1 MRILIFLCL
10 FVTFSA
16 AAQTR
21 EAEIEAA
28 RSAKEKVLT
37 PETVTKTE
45 QMLREIKE
53 QKVLERLS
61 AGYHGFRPK
70 IGNMVTGAGFA
81 LGPEFYRAD
90 LLRENLEFRAS
101 AGFSFGGS
109 QKYEIEARFPKLA
122 SERLQ
127 LEFVGSHR
135 NYARIGYYGL
145 GPDSLKIDRSNYRL
159 EDTSFDAIG
168 TVRLNHHLWLGGS
181 IGKFYSNPGPGND
194 ARYIS
199 TERKF
204 SPQQAPGIDVATDY
218 IRPSV
223 FAQYD
228 YRNDPLGPK
237 SGGNYVMQFSWNN
250 DRRLDQFNFRR
261 LDIDLQQY
269 IPFFNRTR
277 IIALR
282 AKTILTDTDRN
293 ERIPFYLQPML
304 GGSDDLRGFRPFR
317 FSDRNMVV
325 YNAEYRFEVFAGLD
339 AAIFA
344 DAGKV
349 MPRRGMLNFRDL
361 EGSVGFGLRFNV
373 NNATFLRIDTGFS
386 HEGFQVWFKF
396 NDVFNQ
402 RRFGTSTGQPVY

>member
-1 MRILIFLCL
+1 MRLLYL
-10 FVTFSA
+10 ALSVPLLTFPQS
-16 AAQTR
+16 R
-21 EAEIEAA
+21 EAEIETA
-28 RSAKEKVLT
+28 RAAKEKVLA
-37 PETVTKTE
+37 PETVTKAE
-45 QMLREIKE
+45 RVLRDIKD
-53 QKVLERLS
+53 QKLLEKFS

-81 LGPEFYRAD
+81 LGPEFFRSD
-90 LLRENLEFRAS
+90 LLRDRLEFRAA
-101 AGFSFGGS
+101 AGFSFAGS
-109 QKYEIEARFPKLA
+109 QKYEVEARLPKLL
-122 SERLQ
+122 SERLE
-127 LEFVGSHR
+127 LEFVASHR
-135 NYARIGYYGL
+135 NYARIGYYGP
-145 GPDSLKIDRSNYRL
+145 GPDSLKINRSNYRL
-159 EDTSFDAIG
+159 EDTSFDAIA
-168 TVRLNHHLWLGGS
+168 TVRASKMIWLGAS
-181 IGKFYSNPGPGND
+181 LGKFYANPGPGND

-199 TERKF
+199 SEKKF
-204 SPQQAPGIDVATDY
+204 TPLQAPGIDSATDY

-223 FAQYD
+223 FAQFD
-228 YRNDPLGPK
+228 YRNDPFGPK
-237 SGGNYVMQFSWNN
+237 SGGNYVMQYSWND
-250 DRRLDQFNFRR
+250 DRKLDQYNFRR

-282 AKTILTDTDRN
+282 AKTILTDTDNN
-293 ERIPFYLQPML
+293 ERIPFYLKPML

-339 AAIFA
+339 GAVFA

-349 MPRRGMLNFRDL
+349 MPRRGQLNFRDL
-361 EGSVGFGLRFNV
+361 EASVGFGLRFNV
-373 NNATFLRIDTGFS
+373 KNATFLRIDTGFS

>member
-1 MRILIFLCL
+1 MRHLLWLCL
-10 FVTFSA
+10 LVPAFGYS
-16 AAQTR
+16 QTR

-28 RSAKEKVLT
+28 RSAKEKVLA
-37 PETVTKTE
+37 PETVTNAE
-45 QMLREIKE
+45 RVLRDIKD

-61 AGYHGFRPK
+61 TGFHGLRPK

-90 LLRENLEFRAS
+90 LLREQLEFRTS

-109 QKYEIEARFPKLA
+109 QKYEMEARFPKLA
-122 SERLQ
+122 SERLE

-135 NYARIGYYGL
+135 NYARLGYYGQ
-145 GPDSLKIDRSNYRL
+145 GPDSLKIDRTNYRL
-159 EDTSFDAIG
+159 QDTSFDAVA
-168 TVRLNHHLWLGGS
+168 TVRLNHHVWLGGS

-194 ARYIS
+194 VRYIS
-199 TERKF
+199 TEKKF
-204 SPQQAPGIDVATDY
+204 TPAQAPGIDIATNY
-218 IRPSV
+218 IRPSI
-223 FAQYD
+223 FAQLD

-237 SGGNYVMQFSWNN
+237 AGGNYVMQYSWNK
-250 DRRLDQFNFRR
+250 DRKLDQYNFRR

-277 IIALR
+277 ILALR
-282 AKTILTDTDRN
+282 AKTILTETDRN
-293 ERIPFYLQPML
+293 ESIPFFLQPSL

-317 FSDRNMVV
+317 FADRNMVV

-339 AAIFA
+339 GAVFA

-349 MPRRGMLNFRDL
+349 FPRRGMLNFRDL
-361 EGSVGFGLRFNV
+361 EGSVGFGLRFNAK
-373 NNATFLRIDTGFS
+373 NATFLRIDTGFS
-386 HEGFQVWFKF
+386 HEGFQVWLKF
-396 NDVFNQ
+396 NDVFVQ

>member
-1 MRILIFLCL
+1 MSILLVPAVFG
-10 FVTFSA
+10 
-16 AAQTR
+16 QTR

-28 RSAKEKVLT
+28 RSAKEKVLA
-37 PETVTKTE
+37 PETVTKAE
-45 QMLREIKE
+45 QVLRDIKD

-61 AGYHGFRPK
+61 TGFHGLRPK

-90 LLRENLEFRAS
+90 LLREHLEFRTS

-122 SERLQ
+122 SERLE

-135 NYARIGYYGL
+135 NYARLGYYGQ
-145 GPDSLKIDRSNYRL
+145 GPDSLKIDRTNYRM
-159 EDTSFDAIG
+159 EDTSFDAIVTTRVNG
-168 TVRLNHHLWLGGS
+168 KIWLGAS
-181 IGKFYSNPGPGND
+181 LGKFYSNPGPGND
-194 ARYIS
+194 RRYIS

-204 SPQQAPGIDVATDY
+204 TAAQAPGIDIATNY
-218 IRPSV
+218 IRPSI
-223 FAQYD
+223 FAQLD

-237 SGGNYVMQFSWNN
+237 AGGNYVMQYSWND
-250 DRRLDQFNFRR
+250 DRKLNQYDFRR

-293 ERIPFYLQPML
+293 ESIPFYLQPVL

-317 FSDRNMVV
+317 FTDRNMVV

-339 AAIFA
+339 GAVFA

-349 MPRRGMLNFRDL
+349 FPRRGMLNFRDL

-373 NNATFLRIDTGFS
+373 KNATFLRIDTGFS